1 MATIAFTPHLRAVGP
16 TQAAACPGAP
26 LAEMLDALHP
36 SYPRLKDYVLAD
48 QGRLRKHIA
57 IFIDGTM
64 TARDSALTRPLDTSS
79 HVYVF
84 QALSGG

>member
-1 MATIAFTPHLRAVGP
+1 MATIAFTSHLRAVGP
-16 TQAAACPGAP
+16 TLEQPCPGAT

-36 SYPRLKDYVLAD
+36 SYPRLRDYVLDD
-48 QGRLRKHIA
+48 QGRIRKHIA
-57 IFIDGTM
+57 IFVDGVM

-79 HVYVF
+79 QVYVF